1 VLHVVNVFILSMNF
15 MRIINVLPD
24 LTNVDCLGRK
34 TYKMER
40 LNMIMLKHVERT
52 KPSVGLKGYILNLM
66 SNATRSWPCEPPGL
80 RPEMGSVDGCVR
92 LARLGSALRW

>member
-1 VLHVVNVFILSMNF
+1 VLRVDSVFILSMNF
-15 MRIINVLPD
+15 MKIINVLPD

-66 SNATRSWPCEPPGL
+66 SRDGL
-80 RPEMGSVDGCVR
+80 VR
-92 LARLGSALRW
+92 LDRLGSALRWVP

>member
-1 VLHVVNVFILSMNF
+1 MLRVDSVFILSMNF
-15 MRIINVLPD
+15 MKIINVLPD

-66 SNATRSWPCEPPGL
+66 SRDGL
-80 RPEMGSVDGCVR
+80 VR
-92 LARLGSALRW
+92 LDRLGSALRWVP